1 MKTKRNVIT
10 LVCLLAITT
19 AWAKPISESQARSIA
34 SAFMARHEMPSS
46 SLKMALKAPKLSAPA
61 TGENAAFYAFNAS
74 RGGYVIVAGDDRA
87 PAVLGYSD
95 KGTFDPEDV
104 PEAMQELLESYV
116 AQIDA
121 LDSGAKAAM
130 HLVNAAPI
138 APMVKAQWSQNNPYN
153 MKLLFINGKHAHVG
167 CVATAMA
174 QVMYYWKWP
183 ARTTCAIPGYT
194 SNTLSIVMPAL
205 PVVDF
210 DWNNMHDTYETS
222 DTLSTAAMAAAT
234 LSQYCA
240 QAVCMDFKTKS
251 SGAYSSDVPI
261 AMINYFG
268 YQHGTEYVRRMH
280 YTTSTW
286 ENMLY
291 EELAAGRPVMYSG
304 SKASGGHAFVC
315 DGYAGN
321 GLFHIN
327 WGWNGNSN
335 GYFLLNVLNPDEQG
349 TGGAEGAYG
358 YVYSQAMILGVE
370 PGNKADVLEVTDKY
384 IELESINGNRTTLQQ
399 NFTLTQLTH
408 FLNHNSESIGFDY
421 GWALYQ
427 GNNRLNILLT
437 GTKDNLDSY
446 YYTKISRTL
455 SFGANIS
462 SGTYRIVPIY
472 SEIGANAW
480 KPCIASD
487 INYIEVTINGNN
499 CTATCYGNYCTPDYQ
514 LNNISVT
521 GHMHPNRPI
530 NITLNVT
537 NKGNTVNDLIYMF
550 ANSQF
555 YGAAFVDLEKGA
567 SGNVDFMYL
576 SENARPAYLTFS
588 LDEEGNNIIGSQYIT
603 LNEMPTAT
611 LSGTAYPQNVTDA
624 ANRIITSDKFSLN
637 VTVTNNGTATYNEDI
652 IVKLYKH
659 IYGNYGT
666 LVQTQTQTISLDR
679 RQNTSLHFDLDNVM
693 DNWQY
698 FVKVYYYSA
707 GEEVSLCGTGT
718 HTIVF
723 PSSPALPDGDVNG
736 DGEVNIADINAIIN
750 IILGGNASPE
760 VRQRADVDKNTE
772 INIADVNAVIN
783 IIQKN

>member
-1 MKTKRNVIT
+1 MM
-10 LVCLLAITT
+10 CLLAITT
-19 AWAKPISESQARSIA
+19 AAWAGQINESQARSIA
-34 SAFMARHEMPSS
+34 ATFMARHKMPSS
-46 SLKMALKAPKLSAPA
+46 NLKMAMKAPRLNAPA
-61 TGENAAFYAFNAS
+61 TSDKAAFYAFNAT
-74 RGGYVIVAGDDRA
+74 RGGYVIVAGDDRV
-87 PAVLGYSD
+87 PTVLGYSD
-95 KGTFDPEDV
+95 KGTFDPQDV

-116 AQIDA
+116 TQIDA
-121 LDSGAKAAM
+121 LEYGAKAVQ
-130 HLVNAAPI
+130 HLANADPI

-153 MKLLFINGKHAHVG
+153 MLLPYLPSGKHAYVG

-174 QVMYYWKWP
+174 QIMHYWKWP
-183 ARTTCAIPGYT
+183 ARTTSPLPAYT
-194 SNTLSIVMPAL
+194 SNTLSIAMPSL
-205 PVVDF
+205 PVVEF
-210 DWNNMHDTYETS
+210 DWANMHNTYETS
-222 DTLSTAAMAAAT
+222 DTLSAAARAAAR

-240 QAVCMDFKTKS
+240 QAVCMDFKTSS

-268 YQHGTEYVRRMH
+268 YQHGTEYVRRVN

-291 EELAAGRPVMYSG
+291 QELAAGRPVMYSG
-304 SKASGGHAFVC
+304 SKASSGHAFVC

-358 YVYSQAMILGVE
+358 YVYSQAMITGIE
-370 PGNKADVLEVTDKY
+370 PGNKPDVLEVTAKY
-384 IELESINGNRTTLQQ
+384 IELQSISNTRTSSRDNFSATLI
-399 NFTLTQLTH
+399 TH
-408 FLNHNSESIGFDY
+408 FLNHNTESIGFDY

-427 GNNRLNILLT
+427 GDQMLNILLT

-446 YYTKISRTL
+446 YYTKITRTL

-472 SEIGANAW
+472 SETGASEW
-480 KPCIASD
+480 KPCIGSD
-487 INYIEVTINGNN
+487 INFIEVTINGNS
-499 CTATCYGNYCTPDYQ
+499 CSATCHGTYCTPVYQ
-514 LNNISVT
+514 VNDISVT

-537 NKGNTVNDLIYMF
+537 NTGNTRNDLIYMF

-567 SGNVDFMYL
+567 TGNVDFMYL
-576 SENARPAYLTFS
+576 SEYARPAYLTFC
-588 LDEEGNNIIGSQYIT
+588 LDEEGKNPIASQYIT
-603 LNEMPTAT
+603 LSEMPTAS

-624 ANRIITSDKFSLN
+624 ANRIITADKFSLD
-637 VTVTNNGTATYNEDI
+637 VSVTNNGTATYNEDI
-652 IVKLYKH
+652 VVKLYKH
-659 IYGNYGT
+659 TYGNYGT
-666 LVQTQTQTISLDR
+666 LVQTQSQTISLGR
-679 RQNTSLHFDLDNVM
+679 RQTTQLHFDLDNVM

-707 GEEVSLCGTGT
+707 GEQVSLCGTST

-723 PSSPALPDGDVNG
+723 PSSSALPDGDVNG
-736 DGEVNIADINAIIN
+736 DGEVNIADINAIID
-750 IILGGNASPE
+750 IILGGSATPA
-760 VRQRADVDKNTE
+760 VQQRADVDKNNE
-772 INIADVNAVIN
+772 INIADVNAIIS

>member
-1 MKTKRNVIT
+1 MKIKRSIT
-10 LVCLLAITT
+10 TMMCLLAITT
-19 AWAKPISESQARSIA
+19 IWAGPISESQARSIA
-34 SAFMARHEMPSS
+34 SAFMARHEMPTSN
-46 SLKMALKAPKLSAPA
+46 LKMAMKAPRLNAPA
-61 TGENAAFYAFNAS
+61 TSDKAAFYAFNAT
-74 RGGYVIVAGDDRA
+74 RGGYVIVAGDNRV

-121 LDSGAKAAM
+121 LEYGAKAAQ
-130 HLVNAAPI
+130 HLINAAPI
-138 APMVKAQWSQNNPYN
+138 APMVKAQWSQNSPYN
-153 MKLLFINGKHAHVG
+153 MLLPFINTKHAYVG

-174 QVMYYWKWP
+174 QVMHYWKWP
-183 ARTTCAIPGYT
+183 ARTTGPIPAYT
-194 SNTLSIVMPAL
+194 SRTLSISMPAL
-205 PVVDF
+205 PVVEF
-210 DWNNMHDTYETS
+210 DWANMHNTYETS
-222 DTLSTAAMAAAT
+222 DTLSTAALAAAR

-240 QAVCMDFKTKS
+240 QAVCMDFKTSS

-268 YQHGTEYVRRMH
+268 YQHGSEYVRRVN

-291 EELAAGRPVMYSG
+291 QELAAGRPVMYSG
-304 SKASGGHAFVC
+304 SKASSGHAFVC

-335 GYFLLNVLNPDEQG
+335 GYFLLNVLNPNEQG

-358 YVYSQAMILGVE
+358 YVYSQAMITGVE
-370 PGNKADVLEVTDKY
+370 PGDKPDVLEVTAKY
-384 IELESINGNRTTLQQ
+384 IELQSINNSRTSSLG
-399 NFTLTQLTH
+399 NFTATLVTH

-427 GNNRLNILLT
+427 GDQMLNILLT
-437 GTKDNLDSY
+437 GTKDNLDNY
-446 YYTKISRTL
+446 YYTTITRTL
-455 SFGANIS
+455 SFGANIT

-480 KPCIASD
+480 KPCIGSD
-487 INYIEVTINGNN
+487 INFIEVTINGNS
-499 CTATCYGNYCTPDYQ
+499 CSATCHGTYCTPVYQ
-514 LNNISVT
+514 VNDISVT

-537 NKGNTVNDLIYMF
+537 NTGNTHNDLIYMF

-555 YGAAFVDLEKGA
+555 YGAAFVDLEKGET
-567 SGNVDFMYL
+567 GNVEFMYL
-576 SENARPAYLTFS
+576 SEYARPAYLTFS
-588 LDEEGNNIIGSQYIT
+588 LDEEGKNPIASEYIT
-603 LNEMPTAT
+603 INEMPTAS
-611 LSGTAYPQNVTDA
+611 LSGTAFPQNVTDA
-624 ANRIITSDKFSLN
+624 ANRIITADKFSLD
-637 VTVTNNGTATYNEDI
+637 VSVTNNGTATYDEDI
-652 IVKLYKH
+652 VVKLYKH

-666 LVQTQTQTISLDR
+666 LVQTQTQTISLSR
-679 RQNTSLHFDLDNVM
+679 RQTTQLHFDLDNVM

-698 FVKVYYYSA
+698 FVKVYYYSG

-718 HTIVF
+718 HTIIF
-723 PSSPALPDGDVNG
+723 PGSSSLPDGDVNG

-750 IILGGNASPE
+750 IILGGSASAE
-760 VRQRADVDKNTE
+760 VQQRADVDKNGE
-772 INIADVNAVIN
+772 INIADVNAIIN
-783 IIQKN
+783 IIQQN